1 MLKRTITGAILVMIA
16 VPFVIFS
23 GTYALP
29 IFLSIL
35 SIIGTYEMLTCLG
48 TVKNPLIT
56 APVMIVAAAFPILAK
71 YITEDKGI
79 NYYTATYLGM
89 MMITLFLM
97 LAAGVFS
104 KKTDVVDSAVTFSLC
119 LYVITGFVAIELLR
133 LEKNGVY
140 YFLIPVVGPLL
151 CDIFAYLTGRLF
163 GKHKLIPTVSPKK
176 TVEGAIGGTLFCTL
190 FCTVYGIVL
199 RHALDIG
206 GILPI
211 WAFVVGGILIA
222 IVSQIGD
229 LIASVIKRRY
239 GIKDY
244 GNLLPGHGGIVDR
257 FDSVIP
263 TAPLFLLLMIFFKNI
278 VFTA

>member
-1 MLKRTITGAILVMIA
+1 MLKRTITGAVLVSIA
-16 VPFVIFS
+16 VPFIIFS
-23 GTYALP
+23 DTYALP
-29 IFLSIL
+29 VFLSVL
-35 SIIGTYEMLTCLG
+35 SVIGTYEMLNCLG
-48 TVKNPLIT
+48 TAKNPLIT
-56 APVMIVAAAFPILAK
+56 IPVFIFAAAFPILAK
-71 YITEDKGI
+71 FITEAKDI
-79 NYYTATYLGM
+79 NYFTATFLGM
-89 MMITLFLM
+89 MMITMFLM

-119 LYVITGFVAIELLR
+119 IYVISGFVAIELLR

-163 GKHKLIPTVSPKK
+163 GRHKLIPSVSPKK
-176 TVEGAIGGTLFCTL
+176 TVEGAIGGTFFCTV
-190 FCTVYGIVL
+190 FCTVYGIIL
-199 RHALDIG
+199 RHALGIG
-206 GILPI
+206 DILPI
-211 WAFVVGGILIA
+211 WAFIVGGIVIA
-222 IVSQIGD
+222 VVSQIGD

-244 GNLLPGHGGIVDR
+244 GKLLPGHGGIVDR

-278 VFTA
+278 VFKA